1 MVSRTGQLGT
11 LRRRKVAEV
20 NVLTVRPTGRCL
32 RNGRTLLVARTH
44 GLKTHIQAELA
55 AGFLARHNAV
65 EIASGRLLG
74 MDVDLVAYSASD
86 RVLWAC
92 EMTTSGFLGK
102 GGGNFHVG
110 ASRKF
115 CEGYAKF
122 SILLLKE
129 QAAKEQIRTITGDDS
144 ISGANVQCRFVV
156 PAGSRFIQALG
167 WRQPTSR
174 ICRAIA
180 QPRRAA
186 YSRIARFCIARVC

>member
-1 MVSRTGQLGT
+1 
-11 LRRRKVAEV
+11 
-20 NVLTVRPTGRCL
+20 
-32 RNGRTLLVARTH
+32 VARTH

-167 WRQPTSR
+167 WRQQLIGTVMQVEEVALLEGSQEAMIEILLVAR
-174 ICRAIA
+174 RERQKLAIA
-180 QPRRAA
+180 D
-186 YSRIARFCIARVC
+186 